1 MAVLG
6 ITVALLV
13 WIATLLLVSIWK
25 QIYRSW
31 NLPPGPFPIPFFGNI
46 FQLDLKDIPKS
57 LTKLAKRF
65 GPVFTL
71 HLGQR
76 RIVVLHG
83 YKAVKEVLLNHKK
96 PMYTME
102 NISVTLADLFF
113 AGTETTS
120 TTLRYGLLILM
131 KYPEIEEK
139 LHEEI
144 DRVIGPSRAPAV
156 RDRMNMP
163 YMDAVVHEIQRFINL
178 VPSNLPHEATRDTV
192 FRGYVIP
199 KGTVVI
205 PTLDSL
211 LFDNYEF
218 PDPETFKP
226 EHFLNENGKFKY
238 SDYFKAFSAGK
249 RVCVGEGLARM
260 ELFLLLSAILQH
272 FNLKSLVDP
281 KDIDLSPVTIGFGSI
296 PREFKLCVIPR
307 S

>member
-31 NLPPGPFPIPFFGNI
+31 
-46 FQLDLKDIPKS
+46 
-57 LTKLAKRF
+57 
-65 GPVFTL
+65 
-71 HLGQR
+71 
-76 RIVVLHG
+76 
-83 YKAVKEVLLNHKK
+83 
-96 PMYTME
+96 
-102 NISVTLADLFF
+102 
-113 AGTETTS
+113 
-120 TTLRYGLLILM
+120 
-131 KYPEIEEK
+131 
-139 LHEEI
+139 
-144 DRVIGPSRAPAV
+144 
-156 RDRMNMP
+156 
-163 YMDAVVHEIQRFINL
+163 
-178 VPSNLPHEATRDTV
+178 NLPHEATRDTV